1 MSASKPLTIAI
12 DGYSSTGK
20 STLAKTLAQQLNYAY
35 IDTGAMYR
43 AVALFALQNNF
54 FPNEVLDQNALTKAL
69 HQIDV
74 KFKKHEKYP
83 QPVVYLNGICVEEEI
98 RQMHVSARVSEVAA
112 VKAVREKLV
121 HLQQE
126 MGKAGGVVM
135 DGRDIGTVVFP
146 NAELKIF
153 MTANPEVRAIR
164 RWEELRGKG
173 EKVTLTEVREN
184 LLHRDH
190 LDTTRDESPLT
201 QAPGALVLDNSNLT
215 RDLQLEMALDWVR
228 AVQKIER

>member
-1 MSASKPLTIAI
+1 
-12 DGYSSTGK
+12 
-20 STLAKTLAQQLNYAY
+20 
-35 IDTGAMYR
+35 
-43 AVALFALQNNF
+43 
-54 FPNEVLDQNALTKAL
+54 
-69 HQIDV
+69 
-74 KFKKHEKYP
+74 
-83 QPVVYLNGICVEEEI
+83 
-98 RQMHVSARVSEVAA
+98 
-112 VKAVREKLV
+112 VREKLV